1 MAFLSSGAAVQTWKW
16 IYIIIMYVLMHN
28 YYASGI
34 CKMHK
39 IPLFSGIDFK
49 IKTIELQ
56 GKKIKLQ
63 IWYVCLIACL
73 VTLMLLYCIICDII
87 HGNSQT
93 GNHPVRQY
101 RHTVKILTNPNTYLS
116 RTAKHVRSRNRK
128 AKTLHKSEAKHG
140 P

>member
-1 MAFLSSGAAVQTWKW
+1 
-16 IYIIIMYVLMHN
+16 MHN
-28 YYASGI
+28 V
-34 CKMHK
+34 
-39 IPLFSGIDFK
+39 PLFLGIDFK

-73 VTLMLLYCIICDII
+73 VTLMLLYCIVILSMAILRPATTQFR
-87 HGNSQT
+87 S
-93 GNHPVRQY
+93 
-101 RHTVKILTNPNTYLS
+101 TVTQWRYLPIQILNLS